1 MRPARGSCLYRDDPA
16 ATTERALAGRRQPRP
31 VSTPDADPGPPAD
44 RLALRRLAAR
54 GFGVG
59 AAVAVVVF
67 VTFALV
73 PGTTRP
79 LALYVGL
86 AAVLGVSV
94 GLLAALGLVALRAV
108 RLAREL

>member
-1 MRPARGSCLYRDDPA
+1 M
-16 ATTERALAGRRQPRP
+16 AGRRQPRP
-31 VSTPDADPGPPAD
+31 VSATNADPEPP
-44 RLALRRLAAR
+44 RESLAIRRQAAR

-59 AAVAVVVF
+59 AAVAIAVF
-67 VTFALV
+67 VAFALV

-79 LALYVGL
+79 LVLYVGL

-94 GLLAALGLVALRAV
+94 GLLAALALVALRAV